1 MEVQEKL
8 QNEVANC
15 IECGLCTKNC
25 SFLEKYD
32 LNLADFSKRPD
43 LAYNCFLCGDCER
56 VCPEGI
62 DGRNI
67 AIMMRED
74 SVEKNGDKIAEDGY
88 SMLLKEKINYKFK
101 NYKSAN
107 SKVVLFTG
115 CNFPSFY
122 PGATSKISEILK
134 KYGIDTVYDCCGKP
148 VSELGLKKEAEKIIE
163 NINNELKKREV
174 EEVVMLCPNCY
185 YFLRNKIDAKV
196 VSIYKKLDE
205 LNLGKKLDKD
215 MKIFMPCPDKEARF
229 IFKDIEKFL
238 PDSDESEEN
247 KKIEIIK
254 AQCCGLGG
262 CASAKEKEISQGFTS
277 DAIEKG
283 GDDFYVYCAS
293 CAGNFRR
300 GGAENVSHILN
311 EIIEIDEKPEK
322 GIKSLT
328 NRMKFKFKR

>member
-1 MEVQEKL
+1 M
-8 QNEVANC
+8 C
-15 IECGLCTKNC
+15 IR
-25 SFLEKYD
+25 D
-32 LNLADFSKRPD
+32 R
-43 LAYNCFLCGDCER
+43 
-56 VCPEGI
+56 
-62 DGRNI
+62 
-67 AIMMRED
+67 
-74 SVEKNGDKIAEDGY
+74 
-88 SMLLKEKINYKFK
+88 
-101 NYKSAN
+101 
-107 SKVVLFTG
+107 
-115 CNFPSFY
+115 
-122 PGATSKISEILK
+122 
-134 KYGIDTVYDCCGKP
+134 
-148 VSELGLKKEAEKIIE
+148 
-163 NINNELKKREV
+163 
-174 EEVVMLCPNCY
+174 
-185 YFLRNKIDAKV
+185 
-196 VSIYKKLDE
+196 

-262 CASAKEKEISQGFTS
+262 CASAKEKELSQGFTS

-311 EIIEIDEKPEK
+311 EILEIDEKPEK

>member
-1 MEVQEKL
+1 
-8 QNEVANC
+8 
-15 IECGLCTKNC
+15 
-25 SFLEKYD
+25 
-32 LNLADFSKRPD
+32 
-43 LAYNCFLCGDCER
+43 
-56 VCPEGI
+56 
-62 DGRNI
+62 
-67 AIMMRED
+67 
-74 SVEKNGDKIAEDGY
+74 
-88 SMLLKEKINYKFK
+88 MLFR
-101 NYKSAN
+101 S
-107 SKVVLFTG
+107 
-115 CNFPSFY
+115 
-122 PGATSKISEILK
+122 TSKISEILK
-134 KYGIDTVYDCCGKP
+134 EYGIDTVYDCCGKP

-238 PDSDESEEN
+238 PDNNEEEN
-247 KKIEIIK
+247 SKKIEIIK

-262 CASAKEKEISQGFTS
+262 CASAKEKELSQGFTS

-311 EIIEIDEKPEK
+311 EILEIDEKPEK